1 MVGLLQNGFA
11 YVIAGMSHLLLLQNL
26 ILEKQHHVVA
36 FIMSNLVTLAEHM
49 AKEKA
54 ANILHGCT

>member
-1 MVGLLQNGFA
+1 M
-11 YVIAGMSHLLLLQNL
+11 IAGMSHLLLLQNL